1 MPSPPTFES
10 APAPSSP
17 PAQPLKLTPLTSLEL
32 RLRQLEFLVS
42 GSVSSASANVSS
54 VGPGSST
61 ANILR
66 RVIEVQNELERAVE
80 GKSSLERFLDTC
92 ECRFWAAW
100 SFVDLPE
107 AMSPQAGA
115 DELAPLPPLPL
126 LPARLRSD
134 PANLPL
140 LAPKFSLSHLGLSSE
155 DDVDS
160 VSLETKLALV
170 LEGETDIVDVLQGL
184 EEVDRLDKTGA
195 LGAGKLD
202 CEFLHRC

>member
-1 MPSPPTFES
+1 M
-10 APAPSSP
+10 
-17 PAQPLKLTPLTSLEL
+17 
-32 RLRQLEFLVS
+32 
-42 GSVSSASANVSS
+42 
-54 VGPGSST
+54 
-61 ANILR
+61 
-66 RVIEVQNELERAVE
+66 
-80 GKSSLERFLDTC
+80 
-92 ECRFWAAW
+92 
-100 SFVDLPE
+100 
-107 AMSPQAGA
+107 
-115 DELAPLPPLPL
+115 
-126 LPARLRSD
+126 PARLRSD